1 MITRRRVGARMPSQ
15 VSSGGLPMITLYT
28 HPMSP
33 CAQKVRLVLAEKG
46 LEWSGRHIDL
56 PSKENLQPWYL
67 ELNPIGVVPT
77 LVHEEKPVIESSI
90 ICEYLEDKFPDTK
103 PMRPSDAYDIS
114 VMRFWMKHVDNKL
127 HPSCGTLQW
136 PLAML
141 PGFMKLPEAERK
153 KLLDQIPEKPR
164 RERQKR
170 LVEFGHHAPDVAD
183 AVKTYRSTIAQ
194 MEKDLANKFW
204 VAGDFSMADCSLA
217 PYFQTLLQYGWTEFY
232 EAYPR
237 VADWYARVRERDSY
251 KTAVAADFSPDVMT
265 KLNEQGKASLEKITV
280 HWKAVA

>member
-1 MITRRRVGARMPSQ
+1 
-15 VSSGGLPMITLYT
+15 MITLYT

-33 CAQKVRLVLAEKG
+33 CAQKVRLVLAEKD
-46 LEWSGRHIDL
+46 LEWTGRHIDL

-67 ELNPIGVVPT
+67 ELNPLGVVPT
-77 LVHEEKPVIESSI
+77 LVHEERPVIESSI
-90 ICEYLEDKFPDTK
+90 ICEYLEDKFPETK
-103 PMRPSDAYDIS
+103 PLRPSDPHAIA
-114 VMRFWMKHVDNKL
+114 VMRLWMKHVDNKL

-170 LVEFGHHAPDVAD
+170 LVEFGHDAPDVGD
-183 AVKTYRSTIAQ
+183 AVKTYRNTIAY
-194 MEKDLANKFW
+194 MDEDLANKPW
-204 VAGDFSMADCSLA
+204 VAGEDFSLADCSLA
-217 PYFQTLLQYGWTEFY
+217 PYFQTLLQYGWTDFY

-237 VADWYARVRERDSY
+237 VADWYARIRERDSY
-251 KTAVAADFSPDVMT
+251 KTAVAADFSSDVMA
-265 KLNEQGKASLEKITV
+265 KLNEQGKASLEKITA
-280 HWKAVA
+280 HWEAAA